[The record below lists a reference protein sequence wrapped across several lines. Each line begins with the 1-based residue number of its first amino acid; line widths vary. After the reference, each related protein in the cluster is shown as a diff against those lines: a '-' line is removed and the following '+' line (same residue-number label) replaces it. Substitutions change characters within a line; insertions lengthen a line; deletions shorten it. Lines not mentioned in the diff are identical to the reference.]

1 MLKEVIKQLKWIGQ
15 SGFIINTSQNTI
27 TIDPYQSKCCTLS
40 DIILITHPHFD
51 HLSIEDIDRFRK
63 PSTVIITEAQSARKL
78 SGDVQIIKP
87 GEEITIND
95 IKISAVCAY
104 NIDNDNPHPKNN
116 NWLGFILDFEGVR
129 IYHSGDTDLIPEM
142 DTLDVDIAI
151 LPVSGTYVMNA
162 EDAIIAVHK
171 IKPKIAIPMHYNP
184 NLNRQY
190 KIFPGVGIKE
200 DATKFINGIN
210 GVCQPIILPCSPV
223 GY

>member
-1 MLKEVIKQLKWIGQ
+1 MIEKILNGIVWLGQ
-15 SGFIINTSQNTI
+15 SGFIINTTNKTI
-27 TIDPYQSKCCTLS
+27 TIDPYQAKGCALS
-40 DIILITHPHFD
+40 DIILITHPHWD
-51 HLSIEDIDRFRK
+51 HLSLEDIDRFRK

-78 SGDVQIIKP
+78 SGDVQILKP

-162 EDAIIAVHK
+162 EEAH
-171 IKPKIAIPMHYNP
+171 P
-184 NLNRQY
+184 
-190 KIFPGVGIKE
+190 
-200 DATKFINGIN
+200 
-210 GVCQPIILPCSPV
+210 
-223 GY
+223 